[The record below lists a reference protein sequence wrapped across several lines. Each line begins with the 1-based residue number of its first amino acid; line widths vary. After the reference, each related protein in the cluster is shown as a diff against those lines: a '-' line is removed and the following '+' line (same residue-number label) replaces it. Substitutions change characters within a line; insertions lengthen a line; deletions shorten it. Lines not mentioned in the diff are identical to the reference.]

1 MYTKTDMYSETS
13 LPQVRRSASSLDCS
27 PRPTYQAVRTG
38 QLAQAV
44 DPGHTS
50 SSLDI

>member
-1 MYTKTDMYSETS
+1 MYTETDMYTET